1 MNKPSVDHVL
11 DALDD
16 ALKGTVGESW
26 DMNNIEIDQ
35 GGCTMTVTFW
45 DCKEEDGESQS
56 RSSNSL
62 APEIVSFVRDQQV
75 LC

>member
-45 DCKEEDGESQS
+45 DCKEEDGES
-56 RSSNSL
+56 
-62 APEIVSFVRDQQV
+62 
-75 LC
+75 

>member
-1 MNKPSVDHVL
+1 MNKPSVDSVL

-45 DCKEEDGESQS
+45 DCKEDDGESQS
-56 RSSNSL
+56 RCCNTL
-62 APEIVSFVRDQQV
+62 APTTVSFVCDQQV

>member
-1 MNKPSVDHVL
+1 MRKRRQNMNKPSVDSVL

-26 DMNNIEIDQ
+26 EMNNIEIDQ

-45 DCKEEDGESQS
+45 DCKEDDGES
-56 RSSNSL
+56 
-62 APEIVSFVRDQQV
+62 
-75 LC
+75 

>member
-1 MNKPSVDHVL
+1 MKKPSVDHVL

-45 DCKEEDGESQS
+45 DCEEDDGES
-56 RSSNSL
+56 
-62 APEIVSFVRDQQV
+62 
-75 LC
+75 